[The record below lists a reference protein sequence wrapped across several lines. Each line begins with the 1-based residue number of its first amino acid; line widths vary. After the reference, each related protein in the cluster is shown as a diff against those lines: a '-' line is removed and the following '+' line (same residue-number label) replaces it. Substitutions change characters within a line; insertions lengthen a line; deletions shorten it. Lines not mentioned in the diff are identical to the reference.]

1 MTERLIDKVIDD
13 ALKDD
18 EKEEKKEALTEEGMV
33 RITRQAKMARLGG
46 GLAVGMAKK
55 ANDPMYAKMIKAK
68 KMFKSFK
75 KKIMQKYG
83 MKGKTAARKAVM

>member
-1 MTERLIDKVIDD
+1 MAEKLIDKVIEE
-13 ALKDD
+13 ALKED
-18 EKEEKKEALTEEGMV
+18 EKDEKQELTEQGTI

-68 KMFKSFK
+68 KMFKTFK

-83 MKGKTAARKAVM
+83 MKGKTAARKAVMK